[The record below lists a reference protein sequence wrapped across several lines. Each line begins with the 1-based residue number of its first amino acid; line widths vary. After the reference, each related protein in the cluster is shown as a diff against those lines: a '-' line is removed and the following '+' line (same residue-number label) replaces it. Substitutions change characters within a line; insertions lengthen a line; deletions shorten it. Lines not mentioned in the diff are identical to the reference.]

1 VRYLLAEGTVFTN
14 AFFEGAKASGGR
26 FARADFTGAQCK
38 GADFSDSA
46 FTEATLTGALLVEA
60 NFKGC
65 VMSKARRALP
75 PERGAEMALSP
86 LLESASPSPVSAPV
100 GSAHGAADT
109 GLLCPPTT
117 ATS

>member
-1 VRYLLAEGTVFTN
+1 MRYLLAEGTVFTN

-26 FARADFTGAQCK
+26 FARADFTEAQCK

-100 GSAHGAADT
+100 GSAHGAADI
-109 GLLCPPTT
+109 GYALLPL